1 MIVLDA
7 SAVVELLLNTDRGG
21 LVRDRIADPAESLHA
36 PHLLS
41 VEVAQVMRRYVLV
54 SSIEPEIATA
64 ALDDLAALDV
74 ARYAHE
80 PFLGRVWELRENVTA
95 YDAVYLALAEVLDAP
110 LLTFDERLA
119 ATPAHVAEVE
129 LLAPF

>member
-1 MIVLDA
+1 LIVLDA

-95 YDAVYLALAEVLDAP
+95 YDAAYLALAEVLDAP